1 MQVKVCTAD
10 TPVITGQGTLHT
22 VSIAPATASVTA
34 GLLTV
39 YDNTAESGTV
49 LYEEWVL
56 TSVVGHTI
64 TLDCDFHA
72 GLYVGFDATLANA
85 AVTVTF
91 Q

>member
-1 MQVKVCTAD
+1 MNVQVCTAD
-10 TPVITGQGTLHT
+10 TAVTSLQGKLHT

-34 GLLTV
+34 GLVTI

-49 LYEEWVL
+49 LYKEWV
-56 TSVVGHTI
+56 TTGVVGHTI

-72 GLYVGFDATLANA
+72 GIYVGFDATLANA
-85 AVTVTF
+85 AITVTW